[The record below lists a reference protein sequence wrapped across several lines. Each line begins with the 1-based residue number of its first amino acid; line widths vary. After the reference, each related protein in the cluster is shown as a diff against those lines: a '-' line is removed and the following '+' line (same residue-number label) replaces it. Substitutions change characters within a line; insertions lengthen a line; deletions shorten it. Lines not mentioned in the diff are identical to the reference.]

1 MLTLLE
7 FLLRFLFDFFAR
19 FPLLVT
25 QISLEDLSRTSGGGG
40 FSIKMLPQPHFS
52 KFVQECV
59 ITAHRSVNCK
69 SNPPPPAHLPSP
81 LDISWVRRQKWRE
94 TWTLTATPWSMRQR
108 FYCQPSL
115 PLWASNAYINILS
128 SPEHKIYSFVKSQNV
143 PGTEPWVIGGSQHL
157 GQNSDDMTCEVPEKK
172 WSLPHLW
179 IFRHPPYSASWSR
192 RQLKFTVL
200 QTILLESRQLGTP
213 FSVLRNTKV
222 TISN

>member
-59 ITAHRSVNCK
+59 ITAHRSVNYK
-69 SNPPPPAHLPSP
+69 SNI
-81 LDISWVRRQKWRE
+81 DISWVRRQKWRE
-94 TWTLTATPWSMRQR
+94 TRTLTATSWSMRQR

-128 SPEHKIYSFVKSQNV
+128 SPEHKIYSFVESQNV
-143 PGTEPWVIGGSQHL
+143 PGTEPWVIGGSPYL
-157 GQNSDDMTCEVPEKK
+157 SQNGDDMTCEVPGKK
-172 WSLPHLW
+172 SSLPHHW